1 MKKSIA
7 LLCTLV
13 LCLTAVLTAAVHL
26 NVRADGAAIELI
38 EIESPVSFH
47 SDLQKEVLEAGYENI
62 TDYYNL
68 NMKEKV
74 ERGLPDGIA
83 VSWTYE
89 AQELPET
96 FTVSVS
102 TNEDMSEAMEYQAE
116 PVEDNGIFRYAVQNL
131 FLGTTYYYTVSDGTT
146 TSAVGTFTVDGQGP
160 RNLFVDGV
168 TNIRDLGGWQTN
180 SAETI
185 LQGKIYRSGELNIHG
200 TQDFCITEDGI
211 RTMLDDLHIKT
222 EIDIR
227 SEDENG
233 GITQS
238 PLGESVNYHFIP
250 LVYADMDPEGVK
262 EVFQI
267 LADEENYPIVYHCK
281 IGTDRTGFIT
291 YLIYGLL
298 DVPLET
304 IYTDYVFSNLGLIDG
319 NRNHKRL
326 EKGLKDILGVK
337 KLTDTPQ
344 NYSREY
350 LRSVGITDEE
360 MDQIVAILLGKS
372 DTVFAG
378 EVLEFDIHTERML
391 NYLADPDAAN
401 VFEYAKGAKDYS
413 KPEKLVCDFSQDEGI
428 GESETYVFQKS
439 ADEAFTDPLTVTGLE
454 KKEYELVNLLLG
466 EHFFWRGGTD
476 EESITASPIHEVQV
490 NDIPPR
496 VCFVAGVVNVRDIG
510 GYESTLV
517 EGGRIR
523 QGVFYRGAKLNSIKK
538 KGKPQLHE
546 ELGVGLEIDLRDEQQ
561 CTGPY
566 VDGVEYFPVPIPSG
580 TEEERFTE
588 FAEEYQK
595 IYSKIAETDQVIYL
609 HCSAGADRTGLVTF
623 MLLALC
629 GVQYEDIARDYM
641 FTNFADQGKRE
652 IDALDEWW
660 EQLGALEGET
670 VADKAASW
678 MLSKGVTPEQIE
690 LIRTKLVE
698 GYGE

>member
-1 MKKSIA
+1 MKKRIA
-7 LLCTLV
+7 ILCTLV
-13 LCLTAVLTAAVHL
+13 FILTAVLSAAVHF
-26 NVRADGAAIELI
+26 NVRADASAIELAA
-38 EIESPVSFH
+38 IESPVSFH
-47 SDLQKEVLEAGYENI
+47 TDLQKEVLEAGYENI

-74 ERGLPDGIA
+74 ERGIPEGVTVA
-83 VSWTYE
+83 WTYE
-89 AQELPET
+89 GQELPET

-102 TNEDMSEAMEYQAE
+102 LQEDMSDAVQYQADPME
-116 PVEDNGIFRYAVQNL
+116 EDGVFRYNIQNL
-131 FLGTTYYYTVSDGTT
+131 FLGTTYYYTVSDGTD
-146 TSAVGTFTVDGQGP
+146 TSAVGTFTVDEQGP
-160 RNLFVDGV
+160 RNLYVDGV
-168 TNIRDLGGWQTN
+168 TNIRDLGGWKTN
-180 SAETI
+180 SGETI
-185 LQGKIYRSGELNIHG
+185 LQGKIYRSGELNLHG
-200 TQDFCITEDGI
+200 TQDLCITEDGI
-211 RTMLDDLHIKT
+211 HTMLDDLQIRT

-298 DVPLET
+298 DVPLDT
-304 IYTDYVFSNLGLIDG
+304 IYTDYVFSNLGMIDG

-337 KLTDTPQ
+337 KLEDTPQ

-350 LRSVGITDEE
+350 LRSCGVTDEE
-360 MDQIVAILLGKS
+360 MDRIVSILLGDVTQDAAQES
-372 DTVFAG
+372 MQ
-378 EVLEFDIHTERML
+378 FDMHSERML
-391 NYLADPDAAN
+391 NYLADPDVAN

-413 KPEKLVCDFSQDEGI
+413 KPEKLVCDFSGDEGI
-428 GESETYVFQKS
+428 GESETYIFQKS
-439 ADEAFTDPLTVTGLE
+439 ADEAFYEPMTVMGLE
-454 KKEYELVNLLLG
+454 KKEYELMNLFLG
-466 EHFFWRGGTD
+466 EHFYWRGGTD
-476 EESITASPIHEVQV
+476 EESITASPVHEVQV
-490 NDIPPR
+490 NDVPPR
-496 VCFVAGVVNVRDIG
+496 VCYVAGVVNVRDIG

-523 QGVFYRGAKLNSIKK
+523 QGVYYRGGKLNSIKK

-566 VDGVEYFPVPIPSG
+566 VDGVEYFPVSIPSG

-595 IYSKIAETDQVIYL
+595 IYGKIAETDQVIYL
-609 HCSAGADRTGLVTF
+609 HCSAGADRTGIVTF

-660 EQLGALEGET
+660 EQLDALEGET
-670 VADKAASW
+670 VADKAAAW
-678 MLSKGVTPEQIE
+678 MISKGVTAEQIE
-690 LIRTKLVE
+690 MIRTKLVE

>member
-13 LCLTAVLTAAVHL
+13 LCLTAVLTVAVHL

-180 SAETI
+180 SGETI

-360 MDQIVAILLGKS
+360 MDQIVAILLGK
-372 DTVFAG
+372 
-378 EVLEFDIHTERML
+378 
-391 NYLADPDAAN
+391 
-401 VFEYAKGAKDYS
+401 
-413 KPEKLVCDFSQDEGI
+413 
-428 GESETYVFQKS
+428 
-439 ADEAFTDPLTVTGLE
+439 
-454 KKEYELVNLLLG
+454 
-466 EHFFWRGGTD
+466 
-476 EESITASPIHEVQV
+476 
-490 NDIPPR
+490 
-496 VCFVAGVVNVRDIG
+496 
-510 GYESTLV
+510 
-517 EGGRIR
+517 
-523 QGVFYRGAKLNSIKK
+523 
-538 KGKPQLHE
+538 
-546 ELGVGLEIDLRDEQQ
+546 
-561 CTGPY
+561 
-566 VDGVEYFPVPIPSG
+566 
-580 TEEERFTE
+580 
-588 FAEEYQK
+588 
-595 IYSKIAETDQVIYL
+595 
-609 HCSAGADRTGLVTF
+609 
-623 MLLALC
+623 
-629 GVQYEDIARDYM
+629 
-641 FTNFADQGKRE
+641 
-652 IDALDEWW
+652 
-660 EQLGALEGET
+660 
-670 VADKAASW
+670 
-678 MLSKGVTPEQIE
+678 
-690 LIRTKLVE
+690 
-698 GYGE
+698 